1 MSSPLT
7 SISDGIT
14 NFVGDLSDAWS
25 GNQGGKSAG
34 QGAYLSYPRDL
45 GNDYS
50 DMIEYN
56 SDDQLGSATSFAD
69 SRADSSFVESG
80 DTPYTGSPFIMFEFL
95 RSSAETS
102 EDRVSDLAEEIS
114 LLNNSIAFR
123 DDVTFTTEEAAE
135 IGAKSLQNDIKDLEG
150 KLQEAKSIMGKKG
163 LNNTIAMYMTSGIQM
178 SDGLNYASNTRKAAA
193 AAEDYDNIQLSRDG
207 LTQAAA
213 NPMAVVAG
221 AGGLA
226 VGAAKKFKWMKKL
239 GGFGSL
245 ITAGIGAVGAD
256 VFADEYIKNSG
267 RIANPNPYMQYQG
280 TEMRTFS
287 FNWKMLPDSSQESF
301 DCIDIIEGFRLG
313 AAADKINSVSIQVPD
328 EVIVSFHGVT
338 GVPALPPLIITNVSV
353 NYNPNAASFFQQN
366 NTPVEIDLTVS
377 FQEVAPI
384 YRSDIEEMGY

>member
-1 MSSPLT
+1 
-7 SISDGIT
+7 
-14 NFVGDLSDAWS
+14 
-25 GNQGGKSAG
+25 
-34 QGAYLSYPRDL
+34 
-45 GNDYS
+45 
-50 DMIEYN
+50 
-56 SDDQLGSATSFAD
+56 
-69 SRADSSFVESG
+69 
-80 DTPYTGSPFIMFEFL
+80 
-95 RSSAETS
+95 
-102 EDRVSDLAEEIS
+102 
-114 LLNNSIAFR
+114 LNNSIAFR